1 MNYECLTKLLKEIYY
16 VSQKVIKLKLAKYK
30 LKLKKLKNNV
40 NMQREQL
47 ITVAPFYSLIT
58 CDAISH
64 KNLKYF
70 TFILHLFLKLHL
82 YKYDHHPYVKLL
94 HIDVISIQRA

>member
-1 MNYECLTKLLKEIYY
+1 MSDKIIEGDLLRFSESNKIKTGEVQTKIKETE
-16 VSQKVIKLKLAKYK
+16 
-30 LKLKKLKNNV
+30 NNV

>member
-1 MNYECLTKLLKEIYY
+1 MNYECLTKLLKEILLRF
-16 VSQKVIKLKLAKYK
+16 SESNKIKTGEVQTKIKETE
-30 LKLKKLKNNV
+30 NNV
-40 NMQREQL
+40 KEVRAT
-47 ITVAPFYSLIT
+47 ITVAFYSLIT

-64 KNLKYF
+64 KNLIYF